1 MGLRRGFKSEANA
14 YARDFRRELDL
25 EATAPL
31 CPFRL
36 AKRLGV
42 KIVPL
47 REFANDE
54 PKAYEYLQSKAGLK
68 EFSALTICYGMERLI
83 IYNNGHSPGRI
94 AADVAHEL
102 SHIILIHPPKPPLDE
117 KGSRH
122 YDAELEA
129 EAEWLGPALLVSEEA
144 AIAVARNGLTEK
156 AAAILYGVS
165 QPLMRMRL
173 NVVGAWKRSRR

>member
-14 YARDFRRELDL
+14 YARVFRRELDL
-25 EATAPL
+25 EANAPL

-36 AKRLGV
+36 AEHLGV
-42 KIVPL
+42 VIVPL
-47 REFANDE
+47 QQFANDQPE
-54 PKAYEYLQSKAGLK
+54 AYDYLKSDAGQN
-68 EFSALTICYGMERLI
+68 EFSALTICYRMERLI
-83 IYNNGHSPGRI
+83 IYNNAHSPGRI

-102 SHIILIHPPKPPLDE
+102 SHIILLHPSKPPLDE

-144 AIAVARNGLTEK
+144 AMTVARNGLTDK
-156 AAAILYGVS
+156 SAATLYGVS

-173 NVVGAWKRSRR
+173 NVVGARKRARR